1 VAPSLPSLNQTLCRM
16 RQVAGT
22 FPALPC
28 PSCGHPADRT
38 DTVARTAIDI
48 DLDSPVLLHVTV
60 SRHYCAPCRRYFRA
74 QPPFLRPDAVYTNR
88 VVAKA
93 VQAVFHDGMA
103 MRRVAARLARD
114 FWVCPSEGSIRQ
126 WCREARTT
134 AAFATEYEPWV
145 VREFSGVLCVDEAYQ
160 GRVALLLAVDP
171 AAPDGDRLVGYQLL
185 TGSVRRADMEAFLL
199 RLKAG
204 GVSPD
209 EVVTD
214 GSPLYP
220 SLVAQIWPAAAHQ
233 LCLFH
238 FHETRRV
245 TAAVGEV
252 YRAVRK
258 TLPQPPAAWTDDAP
272 QGRGAQSRRSVLGGR
287 PRTQPPAPESAD
299 PRDEQWR
306 RRDALHQRGV
316 AQVHALYHSG
326 LSLRQVAAQTGF
338 ARNTVRA
345 WIRQPAP
352 DLDSVSVPVVAALA
366 GGPPPR
372 LGPPPPPA
380 PWTSWAEVR
389 DIREALTDSRFLL
402 LRRPDHLDPEERAH
416 LERVLASPIGAPLRI
431 ARAFLEGWYG
441 LWRDAHGR
449 RRRWDDAHDR
459 YRAWQ
464 TNPLFWTVTP
474 LTKVI
479 TLVDEARFTQLS
491 HVLRNPLWEATN
503 NGAERAGRRF
513 RHLQGPHYNLRSV
526 PSIERALAAQAMIA
540 HTESS
545 IVDVPKPSRSTR
557 GRTPHAMPPL
567 TLMAAA

>member
-1 VAPSLPSLNQTLCRM
+1 VAPSLTSLNQTLCRM
-16 RQVAGT
+16 RQVAWT

-28 PSCGHPADRT
+28 PSCGHPAGRT
-38 DTVARTAIDI
+38 NTVARTAIDL
-48 DLDSPVLLHVTV
+48 DLDSPILLHVTV

-114 FWVCPSEGSIRQ
+114 FWVRPSEGSIRQ
-126 WCREARTT
+126 WCREARTA

-145 VREFSGVLCVDEAYQ
+145 VRELSGVLCVDEAYQ
-160 GRVALLLAVDP
+160 GRLALLLAVDP

-199 RLKAG
+199 RLKAA

-209 EVVTD
+209 EVITD

-238 FHETRRV
+238 ETRRV

-258 TLPQPPAAWTDDAP
+258 TLPRPPAAWTDDAP
-272 QGRGAQSRRSVLGGR
+272 QGRGARPRGSVLGGR
-287 PRTQPPAPESAD
+287 PRTRPPDPESAD

-306 RRDALHQRGV
+306 RRDALHHQGV

-352 DLDSVSVPVVAALA
+352 DLDSLSAPMVAPLA
-366 GGPPPR
+366 GGSRSR
-372 LGPPPPPA
+372 LETPPPPA

-402 LRRPDHLDPEERAH
+402 LRRPDHLDVEEQAH
-416 LERVLASPIGAPLRI
+416 LDRVLASPIGSPLRV

-441 LWRDAHGR
+441 LWRDAQGR
-449 RRRWDDAHDR
+449 RRRQDDAHDR

-464 TNPLFWTVTP
+464 TNPLFRAVTP
-474 LTKVI
+474 LNKVI
-479 TLVDEARFTQLS
+479 TVVDEARFTQLS
-491 HVLRNPLWEATN
+491 HFLRNPLWEATN

-526 PSIERALAAQAMIA
+526 PSIESALTVQAMIA
-540 HTESS
+540 HAGSS
-545 IVDVPKPSRSTR
+545 GSGAPEPSRSTR
-557 GRTPHAMPPL
+557 GRTPHAMSSL
-567 TLMAAA
+567 LSMAA

>member
-1 VAPSLPSLNQTLCRM
+1 VAPSLTSLNQTLCRM
-16 RQVAGT
+16 RQVAWT

-28 PSCGHPADRT
+28 PFCGHPAGRT
-38 DTVARTAIDI
+38 NTVARTAIDL
-48 DLDSPVLLHVTV
+48 DLDSPILLHVTV
-60 SRHYCAPCRRYFRA
+60 NRHYCALCRRYFRA
-74 QPPFLRPDAVYTNR
+74 QPPFLRPDAVYTKW

-114 FWVCPSEGSIRQ
+114 FWVRPSEGSIRQ
-126 WCREARTT
+126 WCREARTA

-171 AAPDGDRLVGYQLL
+171 AAPDSDRLVGYQLL

-199 RLKAG
+199 WLKAA

-209 EVVTD
+209 EVITD

-220 SLVAQIWPAAAHQ
+220 SLVAQTWPAAAHQ
-233 LCLFH
+233 LCL

-252 YRAVRK
+252 YRTVRK
-258 TLPQPPAAWTDDAP
+258 TLPQPPAAWTGDAS
-272 QGRGAQSRRSVLGGR
+272 QGRGARPRGSVLGGR
-287 PRTQPPAPESAD
+287 LRTRPPAPESAD

-306 RRDALHQRGV
+306 RRDALHHQGV
-316 AQVHALYHSG
+316 AQVHALYHNG

-352 DLDSVSVPVVAALA
+352 DLDSLSAPVVAALA
-366 GGPPPR
+366 GGSRSR
-372 LGPPPPPA
+372 LETPPPPA

-402 LRRPDHLDPEERAH
+402 LRRPDHRDLEEQAH

-441 LWRDAHGR
+441 LWRDARGR
-449 RRRWDDAHDR
+449 RRRWDDTHDR

-464 TNPLFWTVTP
+464 TNPLFRTVTP

-479 TLVDEARFTQLS
+479 TVVDETRFTQLS
-491 HVLRNPLWEATN
+491 HFLRNPLWKATN

-526 PSIERALAAQAMIA
+526 PSIKRALAAQAMIA